1 MNGQSEGDPHCVGF
15 YGEKFDFM
23 GEDGKYYCML
33 STGTLQLNVRMH
45 SMPESTFTYI
55 DEVGVKVGNN
65 EVGIV
70 KIKMGLD
77 IDDKNYCIAHLDT
90 HQISRDPVYFSSG
103 LKNKVGDAIMG
114 CVHLQTDTLIIE
126 TGNCIVSIKRVT
138 EDEELGE
145 IPHLDVKIKVLET
158 GMLSDGV
165 MPHGVIGQ
173 TIDTDREP
181 PKSDTILDRVPEHV
195 YRLTDAYID
204 VYVER
209 QGVGIVE
216 GSYKDYQVSDAF
228 ADDFKFNRFGTAP
241 THTPVFG
248 RAHSVI
254 ALL

>member
-1 MNGQSEGDPHCVGF
+1 MNGSEGDPHCGGF

-33 STGTLQLNVRMH
+33 SAGTLQLNVRMH
-45 SMPESTFTYI
+45 CMPESTFTYI
-55 DEVGVKVGNN
+55 DEVGIKVGNN

-77 IDDKNYCIAHLDT
+77 VDESNYAVAHLDT

-103 LKNKVGDAIMG
+103 LKTKFGEAVRGS
-114 CVHLQTDTLIIE
+114 VHLQTDTLVVE
-126 TGNCIVSIKRVT
+126 AGNCMISIKRVT

-145 IPHLDVKIKVLET
+145 IPHLDVHVDVLEL

-173 TIDTDREP
+173 TIDKDRKP
-181 PKSDTILDRVPEHV
+181 PKSDTILDRIPEHV
-195 YRLTDAYID
+195 YRLNNAEID
-204 VYVER
+204 VFVER
-209 QGVGIVE
+209 QGAGIVE

-241 THTPVFG
+241 THTPTFG
-248 RAHSVI
+248 RLSTVI
-254 ALL
+254 AFL